1 MIVNG
6 KEMNFEENITIDE
19 LLNKLNLSK
28 DKVVVELNLEIISKE
43 EYSTRLINHED
54 KIEIVSFV
62 GGG

>member
-28 DKVVVELNLEIISKE
+28 DKVVVELNLEIICKE